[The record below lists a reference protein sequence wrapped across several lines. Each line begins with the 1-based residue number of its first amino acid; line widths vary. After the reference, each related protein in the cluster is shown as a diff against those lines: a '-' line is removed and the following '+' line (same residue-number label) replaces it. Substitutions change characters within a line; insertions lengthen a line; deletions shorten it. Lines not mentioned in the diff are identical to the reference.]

1 MSLMKSL
8 KVAGF
13 LAFTSIARGNIGII
27 LLTILILVLV
37 TLNLLFVPGLL
48 GGLVYSANDKLINTY
63 SGDIIVESSS
73 DNPLIRDVD
82 GFVSRIEAIEGVAAA
97 TPRNSLGAEISIEDQ
112 RTNVV
117 VYGIRPEKEKLA
129 FNINNSIIEGS
140 YLGENDLDKIL
151 LGIQVAG
158 AGRPDIELYSR
169 SLKTVHAGDTVT
181 VAYADGVKKKYT
193 VKGIFYTEFIQ
204 TDLQALVTE
213 RELTTVYP
221 LIKDRAASVRVKIR
235 DTADP
240 ASVSRQINLIRD
252 DLRIYTWEDYAGIVK
267 SMTNSFQVIQVILNA
282 VNLLVAGITVFI
294 VTYIDVTNRRRQ
306 IGIQRAIG
314 ITQSSIAISY
324 LERAVFYAVTG
335 SVLGILA
342 FIYLV
347 TPFEARYP
355 FHFPFGDVYLLTG
368 LSNIT
373 QTAFILIGAAVL
385 AASVPVWLALRL
397 KILDAIWG

>member
-13 LAFTSIARGNIGII
+13 LACTSIARGNLGII

-48 GGLVYSANDKLINTY
+48 GGLVFSANDKLINTY
-63 SGDIIVESSS
+63 SGDIIVESSA

-82 GFVSRIEAIEGVAAA
+82 SFVSRIEAIDGVVAA

-129 FNINNSIIEGS
+129 FNINDSIIEGS

-158 AGRPDIELYSR
+158 ASRPDIELYSR

-181 VAYADGVKKKYT
+181 VAYSDGVKKKYT

-221 LIKDRAASVRVKIR
+221 LIKDRAASVRVKIT
-235 DTADP
+235 DTAEP
-240 ASVSRQINLIRD
+240 AAVSRQINLLRS
-252 DLRIYTWEDYAGIVK
+252 DLRIFTWEDYAGIVK

-324 LERAVFYAVTG
+324 LERAVFYAITG

-373 QTAFILIGAAVL
+373 QTAFILIGAAVA
-385 AASVPVWLALRL
+385 AASVPVWLALRI